1 MKRLVGK
8 LLLLLVAKR
17 ARRQA
22 WQLVRR
28 TAGRQ
33 IKQRSRRLARA
44 LTRRTM
50 ARIVHKSAGAISKS
64 PLRHTYVGERMV
76 RNLFSLS
83 AHLRQD

>member
-8 LLLLLVAKR
+8 LVLLLVAKL
-17 ARRQA
+17 ARRQG